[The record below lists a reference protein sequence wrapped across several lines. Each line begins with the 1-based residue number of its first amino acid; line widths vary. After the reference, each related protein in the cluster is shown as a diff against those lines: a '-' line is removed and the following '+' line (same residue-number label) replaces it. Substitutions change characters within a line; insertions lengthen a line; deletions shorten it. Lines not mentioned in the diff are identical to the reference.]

1 MYGYP
6 SYIYPSAPSTLI
18 VAPLLYS
25 CHPPP
30 PPYLYPYPPPHITH
44 YVVSDNL
51 GGGENTPHAKE
62 EVSCPMS
69 HNRAKAAVRK
79 AKGKGKA
86 NSSSQSEHDSAI
98 GDMLSTLRKMSTIFL
113 KVQLWKQ

>member
-1 MYGYP
+1 
-6 SYIYPSAPSTLI
+6 
-18 VAPLLYS
+18 
-25 CHPPP
+25 
-30 PPYLYPYPPPHITH
+30 
-44 YVVSDNL
+44 L
-51 GGGENTPHAKE
+51 GGGENIPHAKE

-113 KVQLWKQ
+113 KVQLWKQWNTINERSTTNMNEAELKKHHLTLKIIEKELNFMTKEEKDRDEEANE